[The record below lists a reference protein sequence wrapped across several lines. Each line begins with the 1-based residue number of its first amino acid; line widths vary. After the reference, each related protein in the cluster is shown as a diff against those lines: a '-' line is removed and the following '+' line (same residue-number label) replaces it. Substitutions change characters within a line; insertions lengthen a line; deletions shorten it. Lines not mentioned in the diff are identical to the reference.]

1 MVEQMRIAI
10 NGFGRIGRAVLRI
23 LIGSPCDELEIVA
36 VNTPSAVESC
46 LHLLR
51 YDSVHGKFEC
61 SMSLA
66 EDNVAILNG
75 VPVRFSSKTDISL
88 LDWRA
93 IGVDIV
99 LECSGVFNSHTKA
112 SGHLKVGAKAVL
124 VSAPVLDAD
133 SIIIYGV
140 NQHALTPSD
149 RIISVGSCTTNCLAP
164 LIEVVHKNFG
174 VEAAF
179 MTTIHSYTNDQN
191 VVDNSHRDLRRGRAC
206 GTSIIPTTTGV
217 TKIVGKIFPELA
229 GKIDGV
235 AVRVPT
241 PNVSMVDLTV
251 TTSRSVT
258 VDEVNSAFIKAESSY
273 LGGVLSTCAEPLVS
287 VDFNRDPHSAIVDLT
302 GTYVVEGR
310 LLRLGAWYDNEWGF
324 SARMLDVARF
334 ISTKL

>member
-1 MVEQMRIAI
+1 MRIAI
-10 NGFGRIGRAVLRI
+10 NGFGRIGRAILRI
-23 LIGSPCDELEIVA
+23 LIGSPCGELEIVA
-36 VNTPSAVESC
+36 VNTPSPVENC

-61 SMSLA
+61 SMSLVG
-66 EDNVAILNG
+66 DNVAMLNG
-75 VPVRFSSKTDISL
+75 VPVRFSRQTDISL
-88 LDWRA
+88 LDWHA

-99 LECSGVFNSHTKA
+99 LECSGVFNSHAKA
-112 SGHLKVGAKAVL
+112 SGHLRAGAKAVL
-124 VSAPVLDAD
+124 VSAPVSDAD

-140 NQHALTPSD
+140 NHHSFTPSD
-149 RIISVGSCTTNCLAP
+149 RIISVGSCTTNCLVP

-206 GTSIIPTTTGV
+206 ATSIIPTTTGV
-217 TKIVGKIFPELA
+217 TKIIGKIFPDLD

-258 VDEVNSAFIKAESSY
+258 VDEVNNAFIKAESSY
-273 LGGVLSTCAEPLVS
+273 LSGVLSTCAEPLVS
-287 VDFNRDPHSAIVDLT
+287 VDFNKDSHSAIVDLT
-302 GTYVVEGR
+302 GTYVVGDG
-310 LLRLGAWYDNEWGF
+310 LLRLSAWYDNEWGF

-334 ISTKL
+334 ISTHL